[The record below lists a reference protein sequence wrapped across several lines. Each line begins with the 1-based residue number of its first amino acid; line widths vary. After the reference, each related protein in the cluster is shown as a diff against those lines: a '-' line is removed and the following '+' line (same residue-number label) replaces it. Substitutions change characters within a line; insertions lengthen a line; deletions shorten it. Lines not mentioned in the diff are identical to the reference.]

1 MGLDVPEK
9 LIDVVNYQTGSI
21 VSKVLEKSDS
31 GSVTVFAFG
40 QGQDLSEHTAPF
52 NALIQIL
59 DGSAEVTVGEKMH
72 VVSAGEALTLPAN
85 VPHALR
91 AQIDFKMLLIMVK

>member
-31 GSVTVFAFG
+31 GSVTIFAFG

-52 NALIQIL
+52 NALVQIL
-59 DGSAEVTVGEKMH
+59 DGSAEVTVGEKIH
-72 VVSAGEALTLPAN
+72 IVSAGEALTLPAN

>member
-52 NALIQIL
+52 NALVQIL

-85 VPHALR
+85 IPHALR

>member
-85 VPHALR
+85 IPHALR

>member
-52 NALIQIL
+52 NALVQIL
-59 DGSAEVTVGEKMH
+59 DGSAEVTVGEKIH
-72 VVSAGEALTLPAN
+72 IVSAGEALTLPAN